1 MTANRRQL
9 LSLISGAMIS
19 SVTAPAFGQK
29 AEGWPD
35 KPIRLI
41 VPMSAG
47 GAADIWARILVPSL
61 GEALGRQIYVENHGG
76 AGGLIGS
83 KIAADAAPDGYTLL
97 LSGMSS
103 QVISPATNKSANDPL
118 RDYTH
123 IAYLGGPPLVFI
135 VHPSL
140 QVNSFEGLLA
150 LLRSNKSIG
159 YASPGF
165 GTFSNL
171 FAELLFKTE
180 GLKLDHV
187 PYKGASLAMAD
198 IIGGHV
204 KIGCMTWTTAAPS
217 IKAGTVLALAVSSLD
232 RLPDAPDVPTLKEL
246 GYSNLVETT
255 WFALSGPAR
264 MPRSIVDRLNLEV
277 TKALTSPQVQ
287 NQLKR
292 DVLLTQTMTPEQ
304 FTEFVRSQIELWG
317 SIARE
322 VSKIPR

>member
-9 LSLISGAMIS
+9 LSFISGVLAG
-19 SVTAPAFGQK
+19 SVVSPASGQK
-29 AEGWPD
+29 AESWPE

-61 GEALGRQIYVENHGG
+61 GEAFGRQLYVENYGG

-83 KIAADAAPDGYTLL
+83 KMVAEAAPDGYTLL

-103 QVISPATNKSANDPL
+103 QVISPATNKSANDPV
-118 RDYTH
+118 RDFTH

-140 QVNSFEGLLA
+140 PVKTFEELIA
-150 LLRSNKSIG
+150 LLRSDKNIG

-187 PYKGASLAMAD
+187 PYKGASAAMVD

-204 KIGCMTWTTAAPS
+204 KVGCMTWTTAAPY
-217 IKAGTVLALAVSSLD
+217 IKAGTVLALAVSSSE
-232 RLPDAPDVPTLKEL
+232 RIPDAPDVPTLKER
-246 GYSNLVETT
+246 GYPKLVETT

-264 MPRSIVDRLNLEV
+264 MPPGIVERINQEV
-277 TKALTSPQVQ
+277 IKVLATPQVQ
-287 NQLKR
+287 KQLER
-292 DVLLTQTMTPEQ
+292 EVLLTQAMTPQ
-304 FTEFVRSQIELWG
+304 QVTEFVRGQIDVWG
-317 SIARE
+317 PIARE
-322 VSKIPR
+322 VGKNAR

>member
-1 MTANRRQL
+1 MTINRRQL
-9 LSLISGAMIS
+9 LSFMSGAVAS
-19 SVTAPAFGQK
+19 SVIAPAFGQK
-29 AEGWPD
+29 AESWPD

-61 GEALGRQIYVENHGG
+61 GEALGRQLYVENHGG

-83 KIAADAAPDGYTLL
+83 KMVADAAPDGYTLL

-140 QVNSFEGLLA
+140 QVSSFEGLLA
-150 LLRSNKSIG
+150 LLRNNKSIG

-204 KIGCMTWTTAAPS
+204 KIGCMTWTTAAPF
-217 IKAGTVLALAVSSLD
+217 IKAGTVLALAVSSFD

-246 GYSNLVETT
+246 GYPNLVETT

-264 MPRSIVDRLNLEV
+264 MPPSIVDRLNLEV
-277 TKALTSPQVQ
+277 TKALASPQVQ
-287 NQLKR
+287 
-292 DVLLTQTMTPEQ
+292 
-304 FTEFVRSQIELWG
+304 I
-317 SIARE
+317 
-322 VSKIPR
+322 